1 VQARTQALQASRHH
15 DIYDVSQ
22 AIQARHHQDATM
34 NQSLL
39 PTAAAGAS
47 PRATQPDHGAS
58 RRRLVSAAGAATIG
72 GQFHPAW
79 IRPARAAPKVL
90 KIMQWN
96 HFVPAFD
103 EWFNKK
109 FTREW
114 GEKNNTEVIVTNV
127 GMTSIEGRASAEIG
141 KKQGHDLC
149 MFLSP
154 PASYEDHVIDHKD
167 IYAECERKY
176 GKPLDIAIKSTF
188 NPITR
193 KYFGFSDSY
202 VPDPVNYRKDLW
214 DDVGVAPT
222 SWLAILEGGRKIKQ
236 KHGIPV
242 GIGMSNELDSSMA
255 LRSILHS
262 FGAAEQNAEG
272 QPTLS
277 SRQALEALKF
287 AKALYTE
294 TMTDEIFSWDA
305 SSNNRLMLAGKGSLT
320 LNAISVT
327 RTGESEKI
335 AIANK
340 IHLAKPASGPA
351 AQLGVMHLMNA
362 YVIWKF
368 ARNIDGAK
376 KFLVDLAGQSRE
388 AFLASGFYNFPTFPQ
403 LVPDLKQ
410 LIARDPKAVPE
421 DKYAIFT
428 DADKWTVNVG
438 YPGYSNAA
446 VDEIWKEWLLPRM
459 FADAASGR
467 LKPEEALDMYA
478 KQSKQ
483 IFDKWRTRRKV

>member
-1 VQARTQALQASRHH
+1 MRESDSLTPPAQADHDGLSRR
-15 DIYDVSQ
+15 Q
-22 AIQARHHQDATM
+22 FIQ
-34 NQSLL
+34 S
-39 PTAAAGAS
+39 AGAV
-47 PRATQPDHGAS
+47 GA
-58 RRRLVSAAGAATIG
+58 VAAMA
-72 GQFHPAW
+72 PPL
-79 IRPARAAPKVL
+79 IRPAHAAKKVL

-103 EWFNKK
+103 EWFNK
-109 FTREW
+109 TYIRAW
-114 GEKNNTEVIVTNV
+114 GEKNDTEVIVTNV
-127 GMTSIEGRASAEIG
+127 GMTSIESRAAAEIA

-154 PASYEDHVIDHKD
+154 PASYEDNVIDHKD
-167 IYAECERKY
+167 VYAECERKY
-176 GKPLDIAIKSTF
+176 GKPLEIALKSTY
-188 NPITR
+188 NPVTK

-202 VPDPVNYRKDLW
+202 VPDPVNYREDLW
-214 DDVGVAPT
+214 SDVGVRPD
-222 SWLAILEGGRKIKQ
+222 SWDAIREGGRKIKQ

-262 FGAAEQNAEG
+262 FGASEQSADG
-272 QPTLS
+272 KPSLK
-277 SRQALEALKF
+277 SRNTLEALKY
-287 AKALYTE
+287 AKALFTD

-335 AIANK
+335 PIASK
-340 IHLAKPASGPA
+340 ILLGRPAKGPQ

-376 KFLVDLAGQSRE
+376 KFLVDLAGHSRD
-388 AFLASGFYNFPTFPQ
+388 AFMASGFYNFPTYPQ

-410 LIARDPKAVPE
+410 LVSNDPKGSPA

-438 YPGYSNAA
+438 YPGYANGAI
-446 VDEIWKEWLLPRM
+446 DEIWKGWLIPKM

-467 LKPEEALDMYA
+467 LTPEAALDLYA
-478 KQSKQ
+478 AQSSA
-483 IFDKWRTRRKV
+483 IFDKWRARRKV

>member
-1 VQARTQALQASRHH
+1 MHTNEITTVSAQAEPDGLSRR
-15 DIYDVSQ
+15 Q
-22 AIQARHHQDATM
+22 FIQ
-34 NQSLL
+34 S
-39 PTAAAGAS
+39 AGAV
-47 PRATQPDHGAS
+47 GA
-58 RRRLVSAAGAATIG
+58 VAAMA
-72 GQFHPAW
+72 PPML
-79 IRPARAAPKVL
+79 RPAHAAKKVL

-103 EWFNKK
+103 DWFNKTY
-109 FTREW
+109 TREW
-114 GEKNNTEVIVTNV
+114 GEKNDTEVIVTNV
-127 GMTSIEGRASAEIG
+127 GMTSIESRAAAEIA

-154 PASYEDHVIDHKD
+154 PASYEDNVIDHKD

-176 GKPLDIAIKSTF
+176 GKPLDIALKSTY
-188 NPITR
+188 NPVTK

-202 VPDPVNYRKDLW
+202 VPDPVNYREDLW
-214 DDVGVAPT
+214 ADVGVRPD
-222 SWLAILEGGRKIKQ
+222 SWDAIRDGGRKIKQ

-262 FGAAEQNAEG
+262 FGASEQSADG
-272 QPTLS
+272 KPSLK
-277 SRQALEALKF
+277 SRNTLEALKY
-287 AKALYTE
+287 AKALFSE
-294 TMTDEIFSWDA
+294 TMTEEIFSWDA

-335 AIANK
+335 PIASK
-340 IHLAKPASGPA
+340 ILLGRPAKGPQ

-376 KFLVDLAGQSRE
+376 KFLVDLAGHSRD
-388 AFLASGFYNFPTFPQ
+388 AFMASGFYNFPTYPQ

-410 LIARDPKAVPE
+410 LVANDPKGSPP
-421 DKYAIFT
+421 DKYSIFT

-438 YPGYSNAA
+438 YPGYANGAI
-446 VDEIWKEWLLPRM
+446 DEIWKGWLIPKM

-467 LKPEEALDMYA
+467 LTPEAALDLYA
-478 KQSKQ
+478 AQSAA
-483 IFDKWRTRRKV
+483 IFDKWRARRKV

>member
-1 VQARTQALQASRHH
+1 
-15 DIYDVSQ
+15 
-22 AIQARHHQDATM
+22 M
-34 NQSLL
+34 NKKAQFVE
-39 PTAAAGAS
+39 GS
-47 PRATQPDHGAS
+47 PAPAS
-58 RRRLVSAAGAATIG
+58 RRREFVLGAGAAGVAATLG
-72 GQFHPAW
+72 TPFM
-79 IRPARAAPKVL
+79 RPAHAAKRSL

-103 EWFNKK
+103 DWFNKK
-109 FTREW
+109 FVKEW
-114 GEKNNTEVIVTNV
+114 GEKNDTEVVVTNV
-127 GMTSIEGRASAEIG
+127 GMTSIESRAAAEIN

-154 PASYEDHVIDHKD
+154 PASYEDQVVDHKD

-176 GKPLDIAIKSTF
+176 GKPLEIAVKSTY
-188 NPITR
+188 NPVTK

-214 DDVGVAPT
+214 DDVGVKPDT
-222 SWLAILEGGRKIKQ
+222 WDAIRDGGRKIKQ

-255 LRSILHS
+255 LRSILLA
-262 FGAAEQNAEG
+262 FGAAVQDAQG
-272 QPTLS
+272 RPSLKS
-277 SRQALEALKF
+277 PKALEALKY

-305 SSNNRLMLAGKGSLT
+305 SSNNRQMLAGKGSLT

-335 AIANK
+335 PIADK
-340 IHLAKPASGPA
+340 ILLGRPARGPASGV
-351 AQLGVMHLMNA
+351 GVMHLMNA

-376 KFLVDLAGQSRE
+376 RFLVDLAGASRD

-403 LVPDLKQ
+403 LVPDLQK
-410 LIARDPKAVPE
+410 LVANDPKAVPP
-421 DKYAIFT
+421 DKYAIFS
-428 DADKWTVNVG
+428 DADKWTVGVG
-438 YPGYSNAA
+438 YPGFANGAI
-446 VDEIWKEWLLPRM
+446 DEIWKGWLIPKM

-467 LKPEEALDMYA
+467 LTPEAALDLYSG
-478 KQSKQ
+478 QVND
-483 IFDKWRTRRKV
+483 IFGKWRALKKV

>member
-1 VQARTQALQASRHH
+1 
-15 DIYDVSQ
+15 
-22 AIQARHHQDATM
+22 M
-34 NQSLL
+34 
-39 PTAAAGAS
+39 
-47 PRATQPDHGAS
+47 
-58 RRRLVSAAGAATIG
+58 
-72 GQFHPAW
+72 
-79 IRPARAAPKVL
+79 RPAHAAKRSL

-103 EWFNKK
+103 DWFNKK
-109 FTREW
+109 FVKEW
-114 GEKNNTEVIVTNV
+114 GDKNDTEVVVTNV
-127 GMTSIEGRASAEIG
+127 GMTSIESRAAAEIN

-154 PASYEDHVIDHKD
+154 PASYEDQVIDHKD

-176 GKPLDIAIKSTF
+176 GKPLEIAVKSTY
-188 NPITR
+188 NPVTK

-214 DDVGVAPT
+214 DDVGVKPDT
-222 SWLAILEGGRKIKQ
+222 WDAIRDGGRKIKQ

-255 LRSILHS
+255 LRSILLA
-262 FGAAEQNAEG
+262 FGAAVQDAQG
-272 QPTLS
+272 RPSLKS
-277 SRQALEALKF
+277 PKALEALKY

-305 SSNNRLMLAGKGSLT
+305 SSNNRQMLAGKGSLT

-335 AIANK
+335 PIADK
-340 IHLAKPASGPA
+340 ILLGRPARGPASGV
-351 AQLGVMHLMNA
+351 GVMHLMNA

-376 KFLVDLAGQSRE
+376 RFLVDLAGASRD

-403 LVPDLKQ
+403 LVPDLQK
-410 LIARDPKAVPE
+410 LVANDPKAVPP
-421 DKYAIFT
+421 DKYAIFS
-428 DADKWTVNVG
+428 DADKWTVGVG
-438 YPGYSNAA
+438 YPGFANGAI
-446 VDEIWKEWLLPRM
+446 DEIWKGWLIPKM

-467 LKPEEALDMYA
+467 LTPEAALDLYSG
-478 KQSKQ
+478 QVND
-483 IFDKWRTRRKV
+483 IFGKWRALKKV

>member
-1 VQARTQALQASRHH
+1 MTIFPSTTKEDIPVDDAS
-15 DIYDVSQ
+15 I
-22 AIQARHHQDATM
+22 T
-34 NQSLL
+34 
-39 PTAAAGAS
+39 
-47 PRATQPDHGAS
+47 
-58 RRRLVSAAGAATIG
+58 RRRVLHVAGAAG
-72 GQFHPAW
+72 LVAGLAPPL
-79 IRPARAAPKVL
+79 IRPAHAAKKVL

-103 EWFNKK
+103 EWFNKTYIK
-109 FTREW
+109 EW
-114 GEKNNTEVIVTNV
+114 GERNDTEVIVTNV
-127 GMTSIEGRASAEIG
+127 GMTSIESRAAAEIS

-154 PASYEDHVIDHKD
+154 PASYEDQVIDHKD

-176 GKPLDIAIKSTF
+176 GKPLEIATKSTY
-188 NPITR
+188 NPITK

-214 DDVGVAPT
+214 DDVGLKPD
-222 SWLAILEGGRKIKQ
+222 SWDSIRDGGRKIKE

-255 LRSILHS
+255 LRSILLS
-262 FGAAEQNAEG
+262 FGGSEQGADG
-272 QPTLS
+272 QPSLKS
-277 SRQALEALKF
+277 KNALEALKY

-335 AIANK
+335 PVANK
-340 IHLAKPASGPA
+340 IFLGRPARGPA

-368 ARNIDGAK
+368 ARNIGGAQ
-376 KFLVDLAGQSRE
+376 KFLVDLAGKSRDT
-388 AFLASGFYNFPTFPQ
+388 FLASGFYNFPTYPQ

-410 LIARDPKAVPE
+410 LVANDTKATPS
-421 DKYAIFT
+421 DKYAIFM

-438 YPGYSNAA
+438 YPGYANAA
-446 VDEIWKEWLLPRM
+446 IDEIWKDWLIPKM

-467 LKPEEALDMYA
+467 LTPEAALDLYSEQA
-478 KQSKQ
+478 TQ
-483 IFDKWRTRRKV
+483 IFKKWRAQKKV

>member
-1 VQARTQALQASRHH
+1 MHTNEITTVSAQAEPDGLSRR
-15 DIYDVSQ
+15 Q
-22 AIQARHHQDATM
+22 FIQ
-34 NQSLL
+34 S
-39 PTAAAGAS
+39 AGAV
-47 PRATQPDHGAS
+47 GA
-58 RRRLVSAAGAATIG
+58 VAAMA
-72 GQFHPAW
+72 PPML
-79 IRPARAAPKVL
+79 RPAHAGKKVL

-103 EWFNKK
+103 DWFNKTY
-109 FTREW
+109 TREW
-114 GEKNNTEVIVTNV
+114 GEKNDTEVIVTNV
-127 GMTSIEGRASAEIG
+127 GMTSIESRAAAEIA

-154 PASYEDHVIDHKD
+154 PASYEDNVIDHKD

-176 GKPLDIAIKSTF
+176 GKPLDIALKSTY
-188 NPITR
+188 NPVTK

-202 VPDPVNYRKDLW
+202 VPDPVNYREDLW
-214 DDVGVAPT
+214 ADVGVRPD
-222 SWLAILEGGRKIKQ
+222 SWDAIRDGGRKIKQ

-262 FGAAEQNAEG
+262 FGASEQSADG
-272 QPTLS
+272 KPSLK
-277 SRQALEALKF
+277 SRNTLEALKY
-287 AKALYTE
+287 AKALFSE
-294 TMTDEIFSWDA
+294 TMTEEIFSWDA

-335 AIANK
+335 PIASK
-340 IHLAKPASGPA
+340 ILLGRPAKGPQ

-376 KFLVDLAGQSRE
+376 KFLVDLAGHSRD
-388 AFLASGFYNFPTFPQ
+388 AFMASGFYNFPTYPQ

-410 LIARDPKAVPE
+410 LVANDPKGSPP
-421 DKYAIFT
+421 DKYSIFT

-438 YPGYSNAA
+438 YPGYANGAI
-446 VDEIWKEWLLPRM
+446 DEIWKGWLIPKM

-467 LKPEEALDMYA
+467 LTPEAALDLYA
-478 KQSKQ
+478 AQSAA
-483 IFDKWRTRRKV
+483 IFDKWRARRKV